1 METRSK
7 GVRIARE
14 GKITGVL
21 EVEGVVKRR

>member
-14 GKITGVL
+14 GKIAGVL